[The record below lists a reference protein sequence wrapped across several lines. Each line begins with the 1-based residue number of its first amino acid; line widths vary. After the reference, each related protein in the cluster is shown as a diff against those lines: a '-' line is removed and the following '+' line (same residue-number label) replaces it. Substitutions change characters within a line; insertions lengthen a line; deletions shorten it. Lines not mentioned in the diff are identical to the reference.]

1 MKRPIIML
9 IMATFLLFQSCAV
22 TIKIPI
28 TKTEKPTH
36 DGGKYV
42 VPKFIVEKSR
52 TPAGLLTAF
61 IAGSVGYV
69 LVEGIDFVLYSLS
82 LPGKGSEPRAS
93 DGVKLLGFALGS
105 GFSLMAWGSLGGFNS
120 QKTTRDI
127 SSDEFDMW
135 LRKYNLS
142 QQDMYMKYK
151 EDSTSYLIVP
161 QNRVYAY
168 GVEENRLKNE
178 YQKRIEQMKKDT
190 LAH

>member
-9 IMATFLLFQSCAV
+9 TMATFLLFQSCAV

-42 VPKFIVEKSR
+42 VPKFIVAKSR

-61 IAGSVGYV
+61 IVGSGSYF
-69 LVEGIDFVLYSLS
+69 LFKEIPSLGQMKG
-82 LPGKGSEPRAS
+82 PGPEAS

-105 GFSLMAWGSLGGFNS
+105 GFSLLVWGSLGGFNS

-142 QQDMYMKYK
+142 QQDMYVKYK

-161 QNRVYAY
+161 QNRIYAY
-168 GVEENRLKNE
+168 GAEENRLKNE

-190 LAH
+190 LVH

>member
-1 MKRPIIML
+1 MKKQFIMFT
-9 IMATFLLFQSCAV
+9 MTTFLLFQSCAI

-28 TKTEKPTH
+28 AKTEKPTH

-61 IAGSVGYV
+61 IAGSVGYF
-69 LVEGIDFVLYSLS
+69 LFKEIPSLGQVKG
-82 LPGKGSEPRAS
+82 PGPEAS

-105 GFSLMAWGSLGGFNS
+105 GFSLLAWGSLGGFNS

-127 SSDEFDMW
+127 SSDEFDIW

-142 QQDMYMKYK
+142 QQDMYVKYK

-161 QNRVYAY
+161 KNRVYAY
-168 GVEENRLKNE
+168 GVEENRLKTE
-178 YQKRIEQMKKDT
+178 YQKRIGQMKKDT

>member
-9 IMATFLLFQSCAV
+9 TMTTLLLFQSCAI

-61 IAGSVGYV
+61 IVGSGDYFLFKVIGNA
-69 LVEGIDFVLYSLS
+69 LSSLGEIKG
-82 LPGKGSEPRAS
+82 PGPETS

-105 GFSLMAWGSLGGFNS
+105 GFSLMVWGISGGFNN

-127 SSDEFDMW
+127 SSDEFDLW

-168 GVEENRLKNE
+168 GVEESRLKTE

-190 LAH
+190 LVH